1 MVGGIGPEGVHENID
16 VGKVHGLFMTSSK
29 SLDRL
34 RSIPGNS
41 GTSVLQPSCRLV
53 LY

>member
-1 MVGGIGPEGVHENID
+1 MVGGIGPEGVHEDID

-34 RSIPGNS
+34 SIPRKS
-41 GTSVLQPSCRLV
+41 GTSGLQPSCRRM